1 MKRNSINA
9 ALLFFAVIAGNA
21 FAQSLTSYHARHAF
35 LLAPPAAFDDGLLGF
50 TNPANVAMLRQSETR
65 FLWSTDGTKATS
77 FNDWGLFWGMRGL
90 GFSTQ
95 RQHRDDLA
103 VTEYNLAGGFGSRAF
118 ALGMAYNWST
128 GDRAAFG
135 REKLFTV
142 GSIMR
147 PSRFLS
153 LGLIGNFS
161 TESSNRE
168 GIAEIGIRPLG
179 TPRLTLFADAAIQ
192 NGMSLSEAPWSA
204 GAALQVLEGMHLV
217 GRTFDSEAFTL
228 GMTINF
234 GKSGI
239 GGQVHFDAGRDHAY
253 NTYMIRAGGVKPSV
267 VSSGKGK
274 RYLAINLKGRM
285 DYHKYVWFDKDTN
298 RLYEILNN
306 IRTAT
311 ADPQI
316 GLLALN
322 LSAMQIAPEHAWEIR
337 EALKQAQAAGKKV
350 IIFIDNAE
358 MTDYHLASVA
368 DKVVLDPEG
377 MLTLQGFVLGRTYL
391 KGTLEK
397 MGLGFDEWR
406 FFKYKSA
413 MESLSRDSL
422 SEGDREQLHDFVDDW
437 YELVQREVC
446 AARGLTPERFDQLI
460 DNETLFTAESA
471 LRAHLVD
478 TLARWSALSEV
489 IKSFMGNA
497 LRSISAND
505 LREQAEA
512 LQAWGE
518 PPKIALV
525 YGLGVCAMDEGI
537 RARWLEKVF
546 RDLAKNSAIKAV
558 VFRVDSPGGDG
569 MASDV
574 VAEAL
579 KKCSEKKPVIVSQ
592 GQVAGSGGYWISMYG
607 DTIVAGPN
615 TITGSIGVIGGWV
628 YDKGFSEKIGMTED
642 HVKRG
647 AHADAGYGITLPLLG
662 VRVPARNLTAE
673 ERDRIEALI
682 KDFYETFV
690 AKVAQGRGMSVAQV
704 KDIAEGRIFSGI
716 DGKANGLVDEVGG
729 MLTALAIAQQRAGI
743 DPGHEIEVVE
753 IPASKGLFNFSP
765 GLPGVKTQM
774 ANEPILQF
782 IKFMSERNGQPMP
795 LLVPGMYPE

>member
-21 FAQSLTSYHARHAF
+21 FAQSLSSYHARHAF

-50 TNPANVAMLRQSETR
+50 TNPANVAMLRRSETR

-95 RQHRDDLA
+95 RQHRGDLA

-128 GDRAAFG
+128 GDRAAFA

-192 NGMSLSEAPWSA
+192 NGMSLSEALWSA

-239 GGQVHFDAGRDHAY
+239 GGQAHFDAGRDHAY
-253 NTYMIRAGGVKPSV
+253 NTYMIRAGSAKPSV

-306 IRTAT
+306 IRAAT

-377 MLTLQGFVLGRTYL
+377 MLTLHGFVLGRTYL

-422 SEGDREQLHDFVDDW
+422 SEGDREQLQDFVDDW

-446 AARGLTPERFDQLI
+446 ASRGLTPERFDQLI

-471 LRAHLVD
+471 LRVHLVD

-615 TITGSIGVIGGWV
+615 TITGSIGVIGGWI

-647 AHADAGYGITLPLLG
+647 THADAGYGITLPLLG
-662 VRVPARNLTAE
+662 VRVPARNLTA
-673 ERDRIEALI
+673 
-682 KDFYETFV
+682 
-690 AKVAQGRGMSVAQV
+690 
-704 KDIAEGRIFSGI
+704 
-716 DGKANGLVDEVGG
+716 
-729 MLTALAIAQQRAGI
+729 
-743 DPGHEIEVVE
+743 
-753 IPASKGLFNFSP
+753 
-765 GLPGVKTQM
+765 
-774 ANEPILQF
+774 
-782 IKFMSERNGQPMP
+782 
-795 LLVPGMYPE
+795 

>member
-1 MKRNSINA
+1 MNKTLICA
-9 ALLFFAVIAGNA
+9 ALLWASCLDLVHSQPLSGYYSRND
-21 FAQSLTSYHARHAF
+21 F
-35 LLAPPAAFDDGLLGF
+35 LLAPPAAFADGLVGF
-50 TNPANVAMLRQSETR
+50 VNPANLALLRHNETR
-65 FLWSTDGTKATS
+65 FLWSTDGTQAAS
-77 FNDWGLFWGMRGL
+77 LRDWGLFWGMRGL

-95 RQHRDDLA
+95 RRHNGNRAITDF
-103 VTEYNLAGGFGSRAF
+103 NLATGFGSRAVG
-118 ALGMAYNWST
+118 LGLAYGWST

-135 REKLFTV
+135 RERQFAV
-142 GSIMR
+142 GAIVR
-147 PSRFLS
+147 PARFLS

-179 TPRLTLFADAAIQ
+179 TLRLTLFADAALQ

-204 GAALQVLEGMHLV
+204 GAALQVVEGLHLV
-217 GRTFDSEAFTL
+217 GRFFDSEAFTL

-239 GGQVHFDAGRDHAY
+239 GGQAHFDSEREHSY

-267 VSSGKGK
+267 VSGGKGK

-298 RLYEILNN
+298 RLYEVLHRIQ
-306 IRTAT
+306 TAA
-311 ADPQI
+311 ADPHI
-316 GLLALN
+316 GWLALN
-322 LSAMQIAPEHAWEIR
+322 LSAMQIRPEHAWEIR
-337 EALKQAQAAGKKV
+337 EALRAAQRAGKKV
-350 IIFIDNAE
+350 IIFIDKAY
-358 MTDYHLASVA
+358 MTGYHLASVA
-368 DKVVLDPEG
+368 DQIVMDPEG

-413 MESLSRDSL
+413 MESLSHDRL
-422 SEGDREQLHDFVDDW
+422 SDADREQLQDYVDDW
-437 YELVQREVC
+437 YELVRREVC
-446 AARGLTPERFDQLI
+446 AARAMTPERFDQLI
-460 DNETLFTAESA
+460 DNESLFAA
-471 LRAHLVD
+471 AQAVQAGLVD
-478 TLARWSALSEV
+478 TLARWSALREV
-489 IKSFMGNA
+489 IKK
-497 LRSISAND
+497 SAGHSVRAMSARD
-505 LREQAEA
+505 LIAQA
-512 LQAWGE
+512 QAAPGWGE

-546 RDLAKNSAIKAV
+546 HNLAKNSAIKAV

-615 TITGSIGVIGGWV
+615 TVTGSIGVIGGWI
-628 YDKGFSEKIGMTED
+628 YDKGLSEKLGMTED

-662 VRVPARNLTAE
+662 VSVPARNLTEE
-673 ERDRIEALI
+673 ERGRVEALI
-682 KDFYETFV
+682 KQFYDEFV
-690 AKVAQGRGMSVAQV
+690 AKVARGRNLPVERV
-704 KDIAEGRIFSGI
+704 REIAEGRIFSGI

-729 MLTALAIAQQRAGI
+729 LLTALAIAQQRAGI
-743 DPGHEIEVVE
+743 DPRHEIEVIE
-753 IPASKGLFNFSP
+753 IPASKGLFNLSP
-765 GLPGVKTQM
+765 GLPGVKTQI
-774 ANEPILQF
+774 ADDPILQF
-782 IKFMSERNGQPMP
+782 IKFISEHNGQPLP

>member
-1 MKRNSINA
+1 MNKTLICA
-9 ALLFFAVIAGNA
+9 ALLWAALCLDLA
-21 FAQSLTSYHARHAF
+21 HSQSLSGYYSRNDF
-35 LLAPPAAFDDGLLGF
+35 LLAPPAAFADGLLGF
-50 TNPANVAMLRQSETR
+50 VNPANLALLQQSETR
-65 FLWSTDGTKATS
+65 FLWSTDGTRAAS
-77 FNDWGLFWGMRGL
+77 FKDWGLFWGTRGL

-95 RQHRDDLA
+95 RRHNGNRA
-103 VTEYNLAGGFGSRAF
+103 VTDFNLATGFGSRAVG
-118 ALGMAYNWST
+118 LGLAYVWST
-128 GDRAAFG
+128 GDRTAFG
-135 REKLFTV
+135 REKQFALGAIV
-142 GSIMR
+142 R
-147 PSRFLS
+147 PARFLS
-153 LGLIGNFS
+153 VGLLGNFA
-161 TESSNRE
+161 TASSNRE

-179 TPRLTLFADAAIQ
+179 TPQLTLFADAALQ

-204 GAALQVLEGMHLV
+204 GAALQVVEGLHLV

-228 GMTINF
+228 GLTINF
-234 GKSGI
+234 GKSGM
-239 GGQVHFDAGRDHAY
+239 GGQAHFDSEREHAY
-253 NTYMIRAGGVKPSV
+253 NTYMIRAGGVKPGIV
-267 VSSGKGK
+267 TAGKGK
-274 RYLAINLKGRM
+274 RHLALNLKGRM

-298 RLYEILNN
+298 RLYEVLNN
-306 IRTAT
+306 IRAAT
-311 ADPQI
+311 ADLQI
-316 GLLALN
+316 GVLALN
-322 LSAMQIAPEHAWEIR
+322 LSGMQIRPEHAWEIR

-350 IIFIDNAE
+350 IIFIDNAG

-413 MESLSRDSL
+413 MESLSRDRL
-422 SEGDREQLHDFVDDW
+422 SEGDREQLQDFVDDW
-437 YELVQREVC
+437 YELVRREVC
-446 AARGLTPERFDQLI
+446 ASRGLTPERFDQLI

-489 IKSFMGNA
+489 IKKVTGKS
-497 LRSISAND
+497 LRSSSAKD
-505 LREQAEA
+505 LRERADA
-512 LQAWGE
+512 SQAWGE

-537 RARWLEKVF
+537 RARWLERVF
-546 RDLAKNSAIKAV
+546 HNLAKNRAIKAV

-579 KKCSEKKPVIVSQ
+579 RKCSEKKPVIVSQ

-607 DTIVAGPN
+607 DTIVAGPI
-615 TITGSIGVIGGWV
+615 TITGSIGVIGGWI
-628 YDKGFSEKIGMTED
+628 YDQGFGEKIGMTED

-647 AHADAGYGITLPLLG
+647 AHADAGYGITLPYLG

-682 KDFYETFV
+682 KGFYETFV
-690 AKVAQGRGMSVAQV
+690 AKVARGRGMSVEQV
-704 KDIAEGRIFSGI
+704 KNIAEGRIFSGI

-743 DPGHEIEVVE
+743 DVNDDIKVVE
-753 IPASKGLFNFSP
+753 IPASKGLFNLSP
-765 GLPGVKTQM
+765 GLPGVKTQI
-774 ANEPILQF
+774 AADPILQF
-782 IKFMSERNGQPMP
+782 IKFMSERNGQPLP